1 MKRAAQHPTNKMLR
15 REIVEVLDP
24 QSPTCSAIMDKL
36 SARDTAALSSRG
48 CLYWRKL
55 TRAVEEALAYGWA
68 FGVNAPGIDLPNF
81 TPPPDFSRAE
91 RHVIKTAVVTAWVIS
106 GTQLRKAGALLGYH
120 ATYKTSCVLE
130 SDQGE
135 IALPAALTQAT

>member
-15 REIVEVLDP
+15 REIAEVLDP

-36 SARDTAALSSRG
+36 SARDTGQLSSKG
-48 CLYWRKL
+48 HIYWRNM

-68 FGVNAPGIDLPNF
+68 FGVNSPGVDLPKF
-81 TPPPDFSRAE
+81 TPPSGFSRAE
-91 RHVIKTAVVTAWVIS
+91 RHLVKSAVTTAWLIS

-120 ATYKTSCVLE
+120 RDYKTSCDLV

-135 IALPAALTQAT
+135 IALPAAETQAT